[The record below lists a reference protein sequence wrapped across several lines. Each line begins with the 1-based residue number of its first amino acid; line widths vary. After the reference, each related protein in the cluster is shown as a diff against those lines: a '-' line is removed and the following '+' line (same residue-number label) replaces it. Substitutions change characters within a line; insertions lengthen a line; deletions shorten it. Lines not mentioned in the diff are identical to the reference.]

1 MKRSLRSIKTLRVNY
16 FMKYERIYHSSN
28 NNTYDEKEKTFFDEQ
43 DKEWWNEN
51 YDNENN
57 TEENK
62 TCIKRR
68 WNNIFDEIIGR
79 NIYSLHDYN
88 KKRFDFIFKNYEF
101 LYYKDIKD
109 NMNKKEINILD
120 IGCGGG
126 ILCEYIEKNIFYF
139 LLKNIHNIDLIKDI
153 KINIDG
159 IDISEKLI
167 NVAKKRQQ
175 LNRNTYKQLHIN
187 LNYINCDL
195 SEYVN
200 IHNNNKFKKI
210 YDIIISSEVI
220 EHVPNNKKNIFLS
233 YINQLCTKNTL
244 VVFTTINKNFLAY
257 LYTIML
263 GEKIF
268 RMMKKGTHDYDKY
281 IDNEELDKLCKENNL
296 YNIKTEH
303 VIYLPFFRNYFQTYK
318 LNLLY
323 LSSFIYSENNL

>member
-1 MKRSLRSIKTLRVNY
+1 MKRSLRSIKTLGVNY

-139 LLKNIHNIDLIKDI
+139 LLKNVHNIDLIKDI

-175 LNRNTYKQLHIN
+175 INRNTYKQLHIN

-220 EHVPNNKKNIFLS
+220 EHVPNNKKNIFVS

-263 GEKIF
+263 AENIF

-323 LSSFIYSENNL
+323 LSSFVYSENNL